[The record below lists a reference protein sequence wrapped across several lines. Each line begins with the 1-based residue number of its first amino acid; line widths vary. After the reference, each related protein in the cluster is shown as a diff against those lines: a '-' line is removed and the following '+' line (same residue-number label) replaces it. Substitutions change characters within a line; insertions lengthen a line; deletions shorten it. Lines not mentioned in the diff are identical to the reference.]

1 MYLMRFCY
9 KLRRRIKD
17 YERRIQ
23 VYSQDGVMNPARILK
38 CMPPDTTYKEF
49 MQMSITMLKMCDQIY
64 MLKGWEKS
72 CGANQE
78 YGYALAC
85 DMIIERGVS
94 VEGPFNDREY
104 MLLRSAIAREQEACS
119 TVEEEG
125 ELTAILKDIED
136 KIYYMQHPDEKV
148 AVCAIQGFATDCSL
162 AIAEEIVNIQ
172 KNSEIAEDARTG
184 YRFGLGVARSIVRK
198 LEEKATKRR
207 E

>member
-1 MYLMRFCY
+1 M
-9 KLRRRIKD
+9 
-17 YERRIQ
+17 
-23 VYSQDGVMNPARILK
+23 
-38 CMPPDTTYKEF
+38 
-49 MQMSITMLKMCDQIY
+49 
-64 MLKGWEKS
+64 
-72 CGANQE
+72 
-78 YGYALAC
+78 
-85 DMIIERGVS
+85 
-94 VEGPFNDREY
+94 EGPFDDREY

-136 KIYYMQHPDEKV
+136 KV

-162 AIAEEIVNIQ
+162 AIAEEIVNVQ
-172 KNSEIAEDARTG
+172 NNAEIAENARTG

>member
-1 MYLMRFCY
+1 
-9 KLRRRIKD
+9 
-17 YERRIQ
+17 
-23 VYSQDGVMNPARILK
+23 
-38 CMPPDTTYKEF
+38 
-49 MQMSITMLKMCDQIY
+49 
-64 MLKGWEKS
+64 
-72 CGANQE
+72 
-78 YGYALAC
+78 
-85 DMIIERGVS
+85 
-94 VEGPFNDREY
+94 VEGQFNDREY

-125 ELTAILKDIED
+125 ELTAILKDID
-136 KIYYMQHPDEKV
+136 YMQHPDEKV

-172 KNSEIAEDARTG
+172 KNSEIAENARTG

>member
-1 MYLMRFCY
+1 MRLIDAD
-9 KLRRRIKD
+9 KLIDFIDPGHLRQPDKLCFSEIDVANMINNTPTAYDVNEVLQQLDEEKKLSYADLDTCAELGPLQEPEESDYFVIGLKKAIK
-17 YERRIQ
+17 I
-23 VYSQDGVMNPARILK
+23 IK
-38 CMPPDTTYKEF
+38 CESESLP
-49 MQMSITMLKMCDQIY
+49 
-64 MLKGWEKS
+64 
-72 CGANQE
+72 
-78 YGYALAC
+78 
-85 DMIIERGVS
+85 RGNMKDLIS
-94 VEGPFNDREY
+94 
-104 MLLRSAIAREQEACS
+104 REQEACS

-172 KNSEIAEDARTG
+172 KNSEIAENARTG

>member
-1 MYLMRFCY
+1 M
-9 KLRRRIKD
+9 
-17 YERRIQ
+17 
-23 VYSQDGVMNPARILK
+23 G
-38 CMPPDTTYKEF
+38 
-49 MQMSITMLKMCDQIY
+49 
-64 MLKGWEKS
+64 
-72 CGANQE
+72 
-78 YGYALAC
+78 
-85 DMIIERGVS
+85 
-94 VEGPFNDREY
+94 GPFNDREY

-162 AIAEEIVNIQ
+162 AIAEEIVNMQ
-172 KNSEIAEDARTG
+172 KNSEIAENARTG